1 MFRTFYWYFSHLG
14 LMSVTASFIIG
25 FRYDAQAPFENI
37 YSNIVLYV
45 VFILVHI
52 VMTMPLFK
60 RLVFGQ
66 PQGTPF
72 ERRIY
77 IAVTIVTWLAVYTLH
92 KPVPGFGLTLPFV
105 IQFLGLCAVLISF
118 LAFFEFATFQGL
130 ASLLGVPG
138 AELSHSTGAE
148 TPLLTEGPYA
158 SVRHPMY
165 RAFFYLAFSSLLIH
179 FNTGQL
185 LFAVFVA
192 ASFIGFAPFEER
204 QLIKARGDE
213 YREYMKKTP
222 YRVFR
227 GIW

>member
-1 MFRTFYWYFSHLG
+1 MFQNLYWYFSHLG
-14 LMSVTASFIIG
+14 LMAVTTSFIMG
-25 FRYDAQAPFENI
+25 FKYSAQAPIENL
-37 YSNIVLYV
+37 YFNIVIYV

-77 IAVTIVTWLAVYTLH
+77 ISVTIVTWLAVYALH
-92 KPVPGFGLTLPFV
+92 KPVPGFGFAMPFV
-105 IQFLGLCAVLISF
+105 IQFLGLCAVLLSF
-118 LAFFEFATFQGL
+118 FAFFEFANFSVLG
-130 ASLLGVPG
+130 SLLGLQG
-138 AELSHSTGAE
+138 TELSHTTGGE

-185 LFAVFVA
+185 LFALLVA

-222 YRVFR
+222 YRVFP